1 MYISSYLPPLLHQ
14 AAAAPTSPGYEYM
27 LTLPGVCAPTGVP
40 GENFWDPFGFANSKG
55 FSVSEA
61 KRFREAEVTH
71 GRVAM
76 LATLGWV
83 LQEEWHPI
91 FPSEGGPAFRHF
103 QEVEGIFPQFWEI
116 VLIAIGAWELRRAR
130 IGWTDPKEATTKNT
144 MRDEYNPGQIGF
156 DPLGLFPADPN
167 SQEAYDLQT
176 KELNNGRLAMFAW
189 AGFAAQEE
197 VDHVTIWRGLVETHV
212 VPPEDANLLPF

>member
-1 MYISSYLPPLLHQ
+1 MF
-14 AAAAPTSPGYEYM
+14 
-27 LTLPGVCAPTGVP
+27 TLPGACAPTGVP
-40 GENFWDPFGFANSKG
+40 GESFFDPFGFANSKG

-76 LATLGWV
+76 LATVGWV

-103 QEVEGIFPQFWEI
+103 QEVEGIFPQFWEL
-116 VLIAIGAWELRRAR
+116 VLLGIGTWELRRAR
-130 IGWTDPKEATTKNT
+130 IGWNEPTAAKAGEQ
-144 MRDEYNPGQIGF
+144 MRADYTPGEIGF
-156 DPLGLFPADPN
+156 DPLGLFPKDAD
-167 SQEAYDLQT
+167 SQEAYDLKT
-176 KELNNGRLAMFAW
+176 KELNNGRLAMIAW

-197 VDHVTIWRGLVETHV
+197 VDHVTIWRGLVETKV
-212 VPPEDANLLPF
+212 IPAEDANLLPF